1 MSDWQPRP
9 WQHPD
14 GSTRFA
20 LFRAPAPDDGA
31 LVPARVTAAGAAWL
45 ASAAP
50 APQRVLALWAAR
62 PEAPAVLPCGTAFDV
77 ISAPGVFGRRLLD
90 RLWSEGPGS
99 GPVAVHRGR
108 LLLFTEPGTARR
120 LPALLAGTEW
130 GAALPPL
137 LCHGT
142 GDTVTV
148 PPLRLPAS
156 ALAATARPPAP
167 AVAAAPG
174 GLRPVPGTGVPG
186 PGTAPVPPVRRSPAG
201 WRHPTSGI
209 PGCPAARCC
218 GGPAPGPFRAVPR
231 PAGRFPPRLSPPPP
245 APAEAVPAYRF
256 SRTRIRMLMSFPS
269 GAASSVG

>member
-20 LFRAPAPDDGA
+20 LFRAPAPDDGS

-62 PEAPAVLPCGTAFDV
+62 PESPVVLPCGTAFDV
-77 ISAPGVFGRRLLD
+77 ISAPGMFGRRLLD

-120 LPALLAGTEW
+120 LPALLAAAEW
-130 GAALPPL
+130 GAAVPPL

-142 GDTVTV
+142 GDAVTV

-156 ALAATARPPAP
+156 AATASGKRRPS
-167 AVAAAPG
+167 AVASAHAG
-174 GLRPVPGTGVPG
+174 APG
-186 PGTAPVPPVRRSPAG
+186 PGP
-201 WRHPTSGI
+201 
-209 PGCPAARCC
+209 
-218 GGPAPGPFRAVPR
+218 GPAPGPGLVDPGPADRGTRLPGTGLPRAGLPGTGSGAGSARPSLSRWLAAPDVRHPWLPGAETLRWACARAVPGGAA
-231 PAGRFPPRLSPPPP
+231 AGRALP
-245 APAEAVPAYRF
+245 VPAL
-256 SRTRIRMLMSFPS
+256 TAPT
-269 GAASSVG
+269 GAC

>member
-156 ALAATARPPAP
+156 ALAATARPRPRPSRPPRRPPPRSRNRCPRAGERRRYRPSGALPLAGGTRRPASLAARRRGAAVGLLRALPGGAAAGRPLPAP
-167 AVAAAPG
+167 ALAAP
-174 GLRPVPGTGVPG
+174 TG
-186 PGTAPVPPVRRSPAG
+186 A
-201 WRHPTSGI
+201 
-209 PGCPAARCC
+209 C
-218 GGPAPGPFRAVPR
+218 
-231 PAGRFPPRLSPPPP
+231 
-245 APAEAVPAYRF
+245 
-256 SRTRIRMLMSFPS
+256 
-269 GAASSVG
+269 

>member
-1 MSDWQPRP
+1 MDAMSDWQPRP

-20 LFRAPAPDDGA
+20 LFRAPAPDDGS

-120 LPALLAGTEW
+120 LPALLAGTQW

-174 GLRPVPGTGVPG
+174 GLRPLAGTGVPG
-186 PGTAPVPPVRRSPAG
+186 PGNGAGTARPALSR
-201 WRHPTSGI
+201 WLAAPDVRHPWLPGGEVLRWACSG
-209 PGCPAARCC
+209 
-218 GGPAPGPFRAVPR
+218 AVPGGAA
-231 PAGRFPPRLSPPPP
+231 AGRPLP
-245 APAEAVPAYRF
+245 APALAAP
-256 SRTRIRMLMSFPS
+256 T
-269 GAASSVG
+269 GAC

>member
-20 LFRAPAPDDGA
+20 LFRAPAPDDGS

-50 APQRVLALWAAR
+50 APQRILARWAAR
-62 PEAPAVLPCGTAFDV
+62 PEVPAVLPCGTAFDV
-77 ISAPGVFGRRLLD
+77 ISAPGMFGRRLLD

-108 LLLFTEPGTARR
+108 LLLFAEPGTARR
-120 LPALLAGTEW
+120 LPALLAAAEW
-130 GAALPPL
+130 GGSVPPL

-156 ALAATARPPAP
+156 ALAAPGKPPVPVAGGSGGLGGLVTGVP
-167 AVAAAPG
+167 ATAAPG
-174 GLRPVPGTGVPG
+174 RGTGTG
-186 PGTAPVPPVRRSPAG
+186 AGAGTARQPLSRWLAAPDV
-201 WRHPTSGI
+201 RHPWL
-209 PGCPAARCC
+209 PGGEVLRWGCA
-218 GGPAPGPFRAVPR
+218 RAVPGGAAARR
-231 PAGRFPPRLSPPPP
+231 PLP
-245 APAEAVPAYRF
+245 VPAL
-256 SRTRIRMLMSFPS
+256 TAPT
-269 GAASSVG
+269 GAR